1 MATEQKPEAQKP
13 ARKPRQPKMLHEV
26 RQAGSTITLQGI
38 DVKLK
43 GMTPTQRAEHKVKEI
58 SGKLDT
64 PCAEPVVIKFA
75 SPVAAKKFFDLNF
88 LSAENVFIVD
98 GAKTE
103 WSSEH
108 IDELASKIV
117 DGEAGTVDSTE
128 PTEDDES
135 DDA

>member
-26 RQAGSTITLQGI
+26 RQAGSTITLQG
-38 DVKLK
+38 
-43 GMTPTQRAEHKVKEI
+43 MTPTQRAAHKVKEI

-98 GAKTE
+98 GSKTE

>member
-1 MATEQKPEAQKP
+1 MATEQKPAAQPKP
-13 ARKPRQPKMLHEV
+13 RKPRQPKMLHEV
-26 RQAGSTITLQGI
+26 RQAGSTITLKGI

-43 GMTPTQRAEHKVKEI
+43 GMTPAQRTEHKVKEI

-64 PCAEPVVIKFA
+64 PCDQPVVIKFV

-98 GAKTE
+98 GDVGADAADAAVAE
-103 WSSEH
+103 
-108 IDELASKIV
+108 DEDV
-117 DGEAGTVDSTE
+117 EN
-128 PTEDDES
+128 